1 MCQSCTLSARVTDNP
16 NALVHLVH
24 VQETGTA
31 GGLIFNGEGEKRE
44 KKEKKEREKK
54 EKEKERKIIRGYH
67 HL

>member
-31 GGLIFNGEGEKRE
+31 EGGGGGGE
-44 KKEKKEREKK
+44 KKEEERRRKKKKEEERRRKKERKNEKT
-54 EKEKERKIIRGYH
+54 
-67 HL
+67 